1 MPLKKSMLFGRVE
14 VKCWGNGYKG
24 SGCAR
29 SRVGM
34 TGWGDVE
41 AEEVGQKV
49 GAGSAGP
56 LMRIFP
62 SAVLDVGSRVTGS
75 TGLEVKSGVW

>member
-1 MPLKKSMLFGRVE
+1 
-14 VKCWGNGYKG
+14 
-24 SGCAR
+24 
-29 SRVGM
+29 M